1 MTTQES
7 QPKCDDNI
15 YRFVVPNQQE
25 SENDCS
31 EEMWQAFNVRYIF
44 ISLTIFF

>member
-7 QPKCDDNI
+7 QFECDVNI
-15 YRFVVPNQQE
+15 HFVVPNDQE

-31 EEMWQAFNVRYIF
+31 EEMWQAFNVRIYF
-44 ISLTIFF
+44 